1 MPRNYLHTLL
11 RLSLA
16 FIWLWTGVV
25 VLLFV
30 PIEESLA
37 LMAPIGLP
45 EGISTFIIEGTAVFE
60 IILGLLTASNW
71 RVREWA
77 LVQMVL
83 IAAFTIIVTIFLPGQ
98 WLHPFGPISKN
109 IPLFIATTILY
120 QWEVERNRQRR
131 RLYSFYD
138 DEEV

>member
-1 MPRNYLHTLL
+1 MPKNYLHTLL

-30 PIEESLA
+30 PLEESLA
-37 LMAPIGLP
+37 LMEPIGLP
-45 EGISTFIIEGTAVFE
+45 EGVSTFVTEGTAVFE
-60 IILGLLTASNW
+60 IILGLLTALNW

-77 LVQMVL
+77 LVQMLLL
-83 IAAFTIIVTIFLPGQ
+83 IAFTVIVTIFLPAQ

-109 IPLFIATTILY
+109 IPLFIATAILY
-120 QWEVERNRQRR
+120 QWETEKSRQRR